1 MIFMKTIKLGLNRSG
16 IRGSETS
23 YIHDEKNSIQDLDN
37 IRKTTE
43 EYISGL
49 KESTKIYLYHYDT
62 SVISK
67 IELIEF
73 VKQSI
78 LSQKQFELYLMIFN
92 NKSFTYEEYRIK

>member
-1 MIFMKTIKLGLNRSG
+1 MKIIELGLNKSG
-16 IRGSETS
+16 IRGRETS
-23 YIHDEKNSIQDLDN
+23 YIHDKKNSIKDLDN

-43 EYISGL
+43 EYIRGL

-73 VKQSI
+73 IKQSI
-78 LSQKQFELYLMIFN
+78 LSNKNFELSLMVFDNKKFN
-92 NKSFTYEEYRIK
+92 YVEYKIK